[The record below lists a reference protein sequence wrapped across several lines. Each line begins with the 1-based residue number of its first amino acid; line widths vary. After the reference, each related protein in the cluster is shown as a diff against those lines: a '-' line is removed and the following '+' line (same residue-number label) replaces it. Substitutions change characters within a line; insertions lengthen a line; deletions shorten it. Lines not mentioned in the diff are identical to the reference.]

1 MAEISEELIDEIIQK
16 MQGIQ
21 ANARGESKKCFIID
35 NYALLKGN
43 FVYTQERM
51 ETLIRVGRELK
62 EKGINLVR
70 VLAYKVIDGDK
81 PYILQEKAKGEALHN
96 KVKRE
101 DVAGERLSIE
111 QQKHLERLQSLA
123 EERQEIYDKFLSD
136 WLAIQEAGIRVDASN
151 PDNFFYEKGEGIS
164 FIDLDGLIDS
174 KNKPTLET
182 TCYEMLVA
190 LTAKIKHDVL
200 GVDSEYKDK
209 LNSILPKI
217 CAKVAKAMEKQ
228 GMQIEDAISIIDD
241 RFYGIDLDELQ
252 SLIEQ
257 EEIPSPA
264 EGEINN
270 FVDVTEEQEIDSA
283 PQIQQGTQVKETID
297 IQSEPKAQVEKQ
309 GIDFMSQDGILQKR
323 IKKRFSNEYTRE
335 DQQEYEQFVADE
347 PEGAV
352 QNLIEY
358 LTELHQ
364 TRKSLQ
370 AQINEKHA
378 NGEEIDALL
387 DERDRLKNQYYQTS
401 SILTDF
407 VLKHQTDSQYI
418 SNIIEQM
425 PFMSRTAFI
434 NESVLQML
442 NNNRIYVRAE
452 YKNAMDVYERNID
465 KEVREMLKG
474 KSFQELSDELYL
486 DVGTISSP
494 FGYREVVPKYD
505 CINFTL
511 YRIDEE
517 LGTGIFDKQLN
528 HFNWA
533 GRKALE
539 SNYGYGRNIY
549 ENRMPPKLDDLQLP
563 EDAKKKYIKSLYWAQ
578 KITTE
583 DKVRLGLSEINS
595 VTAEMRKDLTQQ
607 KETTLSFGL

>member
-16 MQGIQ
+16 VQGIQ
-21 ANARGESKKCFIID
+21 SNARGENKKCFIID
-35 NYALLKGN
+35 NYALLRSSY
-43 FVYTQERM
+43 VYSQERM

-70 VLAYKVIDGDK
+70 VLAYKIIEGDV
-81 PYILQEKAKGEALHN
+81 PYILQEKARGEALHN

-101 DVAGERLSIE
+101 DVTGDRLPIE

-136 WLAIQEAGIRVDASN
+136 WLAIQEAGIRIDASN

-164 FIDLDGLIDS
+164 FIDLDGLIDTE
-174 KNKPTLET
+174 NKPTLET
-182 TCYEMLVA
+182 TFFEMLVA
-190 LTAKIKHDVL
+190 LTAKTKHDVL
-200 GVDSEYKDK
+200 GVDNEYKYK

-217 CAKVAKAMEKQ
+217 CAKVAKTMEKQ

-241 RFYGIDLDELQ
+241 RFYGIDLDELR

-257 EEIPSPA
+257 EEISTSA
-264 EGEINN
+264 ETEIT
-270 FVDVTEEQEIDSA
+270 DTIDITEEQATDTIPHASHDT
-283 PQIQQGTQVKETID
+283 QIEETIAT
-297 IQSEPKAQVEKQ
+297 QNKPEAQRKKQ
-309 GIDFMSQDGILQKR
+309 GINFIDQDGILQKR
-323 IKKRFSNEYTRE
+323 IKNRFTDNYTRQ
-335 DQQEYEQFVADE
+335 DQEEYEQFVAEE
-347 PEGAV
+347 PEGAL
-352 QNLIEY
+352 QDLIEY

-364 TRKSLQ
+364 SRKTLQTQIREKQAKGEDIDSLL
-370 AQINEKHA
+370 
-378 NGEEIDALL
+378 GEQDT
-387 DERDRLKNQYYQTS
+387 LKNQYYQTS

-418 SNIIEQM
+418 SGIIEQM
-425 PFMSRTAFI
+425 PFMSRAAFI

-442 NNNRIYVRAE
+442 GENRIFTRAE

-465 KEVREMLKG
+465 KEIREMLKG

-486 DVGTISSP
+486 DVGVIASP
-494 FGYREVVPKYD
+494 FGYRQMVPKYD

-517 LGTGIFDKQLN
+517 LGTGIFDRQLN
-528 HFNWA
+528 SLSWG

-539 SNYGYGRNIY
+539 RNYGYGRDIY
-549 ENRMPPKLDDLQLP
+549 ETRMPPKLDELELP
-563 EDAKKKYIKSLYWAQ
+563 EGVKEKYIDSLHWAQ
-578 KITTE
+578 KITME
-583 DKVRLGLSEINS
+583 DRARLGLSEINS
-595 VTAEMRKDLTQQ
+595 VTAEIRRDLTQTQ
-607 KETTLSFGL
+607 QQQLDTK